1 MANIRHDRSYASPS
15 NASRLTHIPNR
26 RDRSASEFGTVASRT
41 PLLRQPIIPGNATND
56 VAVTTEVPS
65 RYSWKY
71 FKYPDEVF
79 VPTFNRRQVT
89 MIGISNAI
97 GTGLFLSS
105 GQALENAGP
114 LGILLGY
121 AGMSFLMYCIVVSY
135 AEMASVYPNCQG
147 TIALANRFVD
157 PALGFAMGWNAWAFW
172 GLTIASQTAAAI
184 SLIRYWGPPVSLE
197 PLWPSIAI
205 VFSIAVVFS
214 SRWYGNL
221 ETGFAMIK
229 VFGVLLLIMMGI
241 VINVAEGITF
251 WKKPVAQYDDIG
263 GPTGRGLAFLT
274 GFTNA
279 LFPFLGCETATYLA
293 AEIKDAPR
301 VVYPLCKRTWARV
314 SILYLATV
322 FVAGT
327 LPPPGT
333 SVLDQPW
340 VSSSFWLAMH
350 ERGGGYAKVCNLL
363 VTCFLV
369 SAASAAAVDVYM
381 STRILSFLAQA
392 GHAPKWLG
400 LKYSRVHSSDGRS
413 GTVIPL
419 VGLLTSLGFAALSFM
434 CMAPKHGGGELK
446 DEVIFKQLTSM
457 NTSAYLQ
464 AIIGT
469 LFTYIRFYH
478 GTKHQENKYKD
489 EIKRIKDNRARG
501 QPYVDTSADP
511 NAPVDYQTSTEANTF
526 LVTYLPPPILLL
538 LVFGYK
544 LIKRSPMTSV
554 EDMDF
559 SDVEFVRGDPIEP
572 KPQKGDL
579 WGRAWWTL
587 AK

>member
-184 SLIRYWGPPVSLE
+184 SLIRYWRPPVSLE

-229 VFGVLLLIMMGI
+229 VFGVLLL
-241 VINVAEGITF
+241 
-251 WKKPVAQYDDIG
+251 
-263 GPTGRGLAFLT
+263 R
-274 GFTNA
+274 
-279 LFPFLGCETATYLA
+279 
-293 AEIKDAPR
+293 
-301 VVYPLCKRTWARV
+301 
-314 SILYLATV
+314 
-322 FVAGT
+322 
-327 LPPPGT
+327 
-333 SVLDQPW
+333 
-340 VSSSFWLAMH
+340 
-350 ERGGGYAKVCNLL
+350 
-363 VTCFLV
+363 
-369 SAASAAAVDVYM
+369 
-381 STRILSFLAQA
+381 
-392 GHAPKWLG
+392 
-400 LKYSRVHSSDGRS
+400 
-413 GTVIPL
+413 
-419 VGLLTSLGFAALSFM
+419 FAALSFM

-501 QPYVDTSADP
+501 QPYVAGNNGYFYLLIHPALSWLDILQDTSADP